1 MGASHFISRRL
12 YFRNGIAMTVIAVSY
27 LVMLIAVA
35 VSSGFRSEI
44 RSELSGISGDVQLT
58 PPNLNVL
65 DGSRPISGNPS
76 YLPMIEAVDGV
87 ESIIPVVYKAGIVKQ
102 GDNIH
107 GVLFKGIPAGDSRR
121 SWADSLSLAVSVPAR
136 MAKIAGL
143 VAGDRITAYFIGAQ
157 SLYGGQNVRVRKF
170 MVADIYNPLVETDV
184 KLVIYA
190 SLEDLQ
196 RLDGWTED
204 QVSALEITLTDD
216 YKDEI
221 SINGATQN
229 IGTIVNAYSSDS
241 DSPVVA
247 TSSVSKYSQLF
258 DWLNLIDFNML
269 FVLLLMTVVAGV
281 NMISSLLILL
291 FENIS
296 KIGLLKSLG
305 MTDRDI
311 SKVFIFRASRLVF
324 YGMMAGN
331 IVALVLCIIQDRT
344 HLLKLDPANYFV
356 SFVPVKIDLVAILC
370 ADLVSFI
377 AILAFMLIPTLF
389 VSKVDPAK
397 IVRVK

>member
-12 YFRNGIAMTVIAVSY
+12 RFRNGIAMAVIAVSY

-44 RSELSGISGDVQLT
+44 RAELSGISGDVQLT

-76 YLPMIEAVDGV
+76 YLPMIETVEGV
-87 ESIIPVVYKAGIVKQ
+87 ESIVPVVYKAGIVKQ

-107 GVLFKGIPAGDSRR
+107 GVLFKGIPGGNARR
-121 SWADSLSLAVSVPAR
+121 TWDDSLTLAVSVPAR
-136 MAKIAGL
+136 MAQIAELETGARL
-143 VAGDRITAYFIGAQ
+143 TAYFIGQ
-157 SLYGGQNVRVRKF
+157 KVRVRQFK
-170 MVADIYNPLVETDV
+170 VADIYNSLVEADD
-184 KLVIYA
+184 KLIVYA

-204 QVSALEITLTDD
+204 QVSALEITLTDEH
-216 YKDEI
+216 KDEV
-221 SINGATQN
+221 SVNEATQN
-229 IGTIVNAYSSDS
+229 IGAIVNAYSSES

-269 FVLLLMTVVAGV
+269 FILLLMTIVAGV

-311 SKVFIFRASRLVF
+311 SKVFVFRASRLVF
-324 YGMMAGN
+324 YGMLVGNVMAL
-331 IVALVLCIIQDRT
+331 ALCIIQDRT

-356 SFVPVKIDLVAILC
+356 SFVPVKIDLPAILC
-370 ADLVSFI
+370 ADLLSFI
-377 AILAFMLIPTLF
+377 AIVAFMLIPTLF
-389 VSKVDPAK
+389 IAKVDPAK